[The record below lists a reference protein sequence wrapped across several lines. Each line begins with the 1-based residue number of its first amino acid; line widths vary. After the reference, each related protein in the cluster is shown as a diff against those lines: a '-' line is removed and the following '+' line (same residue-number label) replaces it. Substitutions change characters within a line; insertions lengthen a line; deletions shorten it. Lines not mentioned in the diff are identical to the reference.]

1 MPAQSRAKHKLILA
15 SGSPRRSE
23 LIALTGWEIEVRP
36 VDVDES
42 EHPGEDGLDLARRLA
57 VEKAREAAARFGKSG
72 LILAAD
78 TVVESG
84 GRILGKPTSAQ
95 EARKMLMSLRGKSH
109 QVHSAIAL
117 LDSDKG
123 HLHIDACSTE
133 VPMRTYS
140 QAEVESYVQGGSPLD
155 KAGAYGIQDD
165 DFKPVNVDQM
175 TGCYANVVG
184 LPICHVVRT
193 MRKFGQ
199 EPIYDV
205 PSRCQ
210 EHTGYDCGVFTQI
223 LRDEK

>member
-1 MPAQSRAKHKLILA
+1 MPAQSRAKPKLILA
-15 SGSPRRSE
+15 SGSPRRRE
-23 LIALTGWEIEVRP
+23 LIALIGWEVEVRS

-42 EHPGEDGLDLARRLA
+42 EHPGEGGLDLARRLA
-57 VEKAREAAARFGKSG
+57 AEKAREAAARFGKSA

-84 GRILGKPTSAQ
+84 GKILGKPTSTQ
-95 EARKMLMSLRGKSH
+95 EAREMLMSLRGKSH

-117 LDSDKG
+117 VNPDTGQLQ
-123 HLHIDACSTE
+123 IDACSTE

-140 QAEVESYVQGGSPLD
+140 QAEVETYVQGGSPLD

-165 DFKPVNVDQM
+165 DFKPVHIDQM

-184 LPICHVVRT
+184 LPLCHVVRT
-193 MRKFGQ
+193 MRKFGR
-199 EPIYDV
+199 EPIFEV
-205 PSRCQ
+205 PSRCR